1 MGVTVA
7 IPATAFINP
16 LARALAPV
24 ELADSTS
31 LPGRSSQEG
40 FIGGTAII
48 NGLTANDPA
57 NTTGLGI
64 VAEDIFVE
72 PAENVLLGEVSG
84 NSCFAPTCDAGG
96 LEISGVS
103 RFASKIREFRPGRP
117 SMQMDWRSILWLH
130 SFLATPLPR
139 VISWVTRFTISRT
152 RRRPDGNRLNCRAF

>member
-1 MGVTVA
+1 MNWR
-7 IPATAFINP
+7 I
-16 LARALAPV
+16 L
-24 ELADSTS
+24 TS

-40 FIGGTAII
+40 FIGGTALI

-96 LEISGVS
+96 LEISGVT
-103 RFASKIREFRPGRP
+103 RFASKIRELRPGRP
-117 SMQMDWRSILWLH
+117 SMQMDWRSIL
-130 SFLATPLPR
+130 
-139 VISWVTRFTISRT
+139 
-152 RRRPDGNRLNCRAF
+152 